1 MVLIYKRSKVTIMSK
16 RWYATAQICINGHVI
31 TDSIEDRPER
41 ATPFCEQCGEK
52 TITRCPN
59 CDTDIR
65 GYYHH
70 GGAVVLLY
78 NRPAFCYACGKPYP
92 WTEAKLKVAH
102 EMAEELENLSPS
114 EKENLHQSIDDM
126 VTDSPRTELAVTRFK
141 RILVKVGEP
150 AARALRELVV
160 DIASSTA
167 VKLIKGP

>member
-1 MVLIYKRSKVTIMSK
+1 MVLIEKRSKVTIMSN
-16 RWYATAQICINGHVI
+16 RWYATAQICMKGHII

-59 CDTDIR
+59 CDVNIR

-70 GGAVVLLY
+70 GGEVVLLY
-78 NRPAFCYACGKPYP
+78 RRPAFCHACGKPYP
-92 WTEAKLKVAH
+92 WTETTLKAAH
-102 EMAEELENLSPS
+102 ELAEELENLSIS
-114 EKENLHQSIDDM
+114 DKENLHQSIDDI
-126 VTDSPRTELAVTRFK
+126 VTESPSTELAVTRFK
-141 RILVKVGEP
+141 KLLAKVGEP

-167 VKLIKGP
+167 VKLIKGQ